1 MAWTPDK
8 AVLLGNLFRERLVV
22 ENDPDLVLQWGLTRS
37 WANILNQNVT
47 DASKQLILN
56 ELIDDKI
63 IYLNNVSDNASAI
76 ITNAGTDIVDLNA
89 NKE

>member
-76 ITNAGTDIVDLNA
+76 ITNAGTDIVDLNT